1 MNQPLDIKFPIA
13 KAEYLLTCIAK
24 PGEGGDKQNYWQ
36 NILGFDSAESI
47 RQAILAEVS
56 LDRLQSTGKHPYGD
70 SYIASI
76 QIDTPNGRSKPIKTV
91 WLVRF
96 GENIARFVTA
106 VPEHKKGD

>member
-36 NILGFDSAESI
+36 NLLGFDSAESI

-56 LDRLQSTGKHPYGD
+56 LDRLQPTGKHPYGD
-70 SYIASI
+70 SYVASV
-76 QIDTPNGRSKPIKTV
+76 QIDTRYAKRTIKTY
-91 WLVRF
+91 
-96 GENIARFVTA
+96 
-106 VPEHKKGD
+106 